1 MGMRKAK
8 KMARKQAKPSLQQT
22 LNQEDLLNRMANRI
36 RQSLQLHEILYTTVQ
51 EVQSLLK
58 TARVKIYRFAADG
71 SGEVIAESIDG
82 DRLPSLL
89 GLHFPAEDIP
99 PQAREMFIKARQRVM
114 VDVATQRKL
123 LNQLDPDT
131 GEMATADIRYLPVD
145 ACHVEY
151 LSNLGVVSSLVVP
164 ILDQDQLWGMLVS
177 HHVESRHFSEPE
189 LKIVQLLVEHVSI
202 AIAQSNL
209 LKAARQQADH
219 EATLNRISRL
229 LHSPVDIAD
238 MRQTVLELSVEALKG
253 SGGRLY
259 ISASANDQAELYTC
273 GKQPTLNQL
282 EENACWQQLTRLSKT
297 INPEPDARE
306 AVAVWESMTDPSIW
320 SKADADDSTF
330 TSNQNLPQL
339 YSIADLYQ
347 EPLLQSVVSAFEPTQ
362 IRSILIMPLQYYQ
375 QCVGCLSIF
384 RNEIETETLWAG
396 YSQPDERNLQ
406 PRKSFAAWREVK
418 KGQAQAWSLDDIKLA
433 RSLGTHLYMAVM
445 QKQVESTI
453 RHQASHDQL
462 TGLPNRSLFYD
473 RLSLALANVQRH
485 RELLAVMFLDLDR
498 FKLINDTLGHAAGDQ
513 LLQSM
518 AQRLKDCLRQG
529 DTLARWSGDEFTIL
543 LPQISSTDAARIAQR
558 ILNALN
564 EPFQIEEQ
572 ELHVKASIGIAFAPN
587 NGEEVET
594 LLKNADTAM
603 YWAKQQGKNNYQ
615 LYASSMNTKGRER
628 LRLENNLHKAL
639 ERDEFLL
646 YYQPQVNLNTNQI
659 VGMEALIRWR
669 RDGLGLI
676 KPNQFIPLAEETG
689 LIIPIGE
696 WVLRTACAQSRTW
709 QLSGTP
715 PFRTTVNLSARQFQ
729 QGNLVQTIAQV
740 LQETQL
746 DPQYLELEITE
757 TIAIQDIDRTISVL
771 QELKTM
777 GIHIAMDD
785 FGTGYS
791 SLSSL
796 RYFPLDT
803 LKIDQSFVQNLT
815 IHPSNLAII
824 TSIIA
829 LGRGLNLKV
838 IAEGVETAAQMQ
850 FLRSVECDDVQ
861 GYFISQP
868 LPPDVATQFWL
879 DSQLMTDA

>member
-1 MGMRKAK
+1 
-8 KMARKQAKPSLQQT
+8 MARKQAKPSLQQS
-22 LNQEDLLNRMANRI
+22 LNQEDLLNRIANRI
-36 RQSLQLHEILYTTVQ
+36 RQSLELHEILHTTVQ
-51 EVQSLLK
+51 EVQFLLK

-71 SGEVIAESIDG
+71 SGEVIAESIDS

-99 PQAREMFIKARQRVM
+99 PPVRAMFIKARQRVM
-114 VDVATQRKL
+114 VDVAAQHQML
-123 LNQLDPDT
+123 SQLDSPDT

-145 ACHVEY
+145 PCHIEY
-151 LSNLGVVSSLVVP
+151 LSNMGVASSLVLP
-164 ILDQDQLWGMLVS
+164 ILDQHQLWGLLVS
-177 HHVESRHFSEPE
+177 HHIESRHFSEPE

-209 LKAARQQADH
+209 LNAVRQQASH
-219 EATLNRISRL
+219 EALLNRISCL
-229 LHSPVDIAD
+229 LQSSVNIAD
-238 MRQTVLELSVEALKG
+238 IRQTVLEVSVEALKG

-259 ISASANDQAELYTC
+259 ISTDANGQAELYTC
-273 GKQPTLNQL
+273 GNQPTLNQL
-282 EENACWQQLTRLSKT
+282 EENACWQQLMGLSKT
-297 INPEPDARE
+297 TDPANAYEA
-306 AVAVWESMTDPSIW
+306 AVAAWELMADPSARF
-320 SKADADDSTF
+320 KADTDNSAVI
-330 TSNQNLPQL
+330 SNQSIPQL

-347 EPLLQSVVSAFEPTQ
+347 EPLLQSLVSAFERTP
-362 IRSILIMPLQYYQ
+362 IRSILIEPMQYRQ

-396 YSQPDERNLQ
+396 RLQPDERNVR
-406 PRKSFAAWREVK
+406 PRESFAAWCETK
-418 KGQAQAWSLDDIKLA
+418 KGQAQTWSLDDIKLA
-433 RSLGTHLYMAVM
+433 QSIGTHLYMAVM
-445 QKQVESTI
+445 QKHVESTI
-453 RHQASHDQL
+453 RYQASHDQL

-473 RLSLALANVQRH
+473 RLSLALANLQRQG
-485 RELLAVMFLDLDR
+485 ELLAVMFLDLDR

-518 AQRLKDCLRQG
+518 AQRLQGCLRQG
-529 DTLARWSGDEFTIL
+529 DTLARWAGDEFTIL
-543 LPQISSTDAARIAQR
+543 LSQISSTDAARIAQR
-558 ILNALN
+558 ILDALN
-564 EPFQIEEQ
+564 EPFQIQGQ
-572 ELHVKASIGIAFAPN
+572 ELHVKASIGITLAPYD
-587 NGEEVET
+587 GEDVEM

-603 YWAKQQGKNNYQ
+603 YRAKQQGKNNYQ
-615 LYASSMNTKGRER
+615 LYAPSMNTKGRER

-659 VGMEALIRWR
+659 VGMEALIRWQ
-669 RDGLGLI
+669 RDGSGLI
-676 KPNQFIPLAEETG
+676 KPSQFIPLAEETG

-709 QLSGTP
+709 QLSGAP
-715 PFRTTVNLSARQFQ
+715 PFRTTVNLSVRQFQ
-729 QGNLVQTIAQV
+729 QSNLVQTITQV

-746 DPQYLELEITE
+746 EPKYLELEITE
-757 TIAIQDIDRTISVL
+757 TIAIQDIELTISVL

-777 GIHIAMDD
+777 GIHIGMDD

-796 RYFPLDT
+796 RYLPLDT
-803 LKIDQSFVQNLT
+803 LKIDQSFIQNLT

-829 LGRGLNLKV
+829 LGHGLNLKV

-850 FLRSVECDDVQ
+850 FLRSVQCDNVQ
-861 GYFISQP
+861 GYFISRP
-868 LPPDVATQFWL
+868 LLPDVATQFWL
-879 DSQLMTDA
+879 HNQLIRNS